1 MVKEAIISNC
11 EKELKKDFKSKLK
24 SGPMME
30 ESFEKKEYIDNLLP
44 ENARQMFKFRSHM
57 FNVKFIYKSDPK
69 YSSELW
75 KCSSCQSAI
84 ETQNHVLFCP
94 AYSTL
99 REGKDVNNDKDLTDY
114 LKKVLIIRDKLSLT
128 K

>member
-1 MVKEAIISNC
+1 ME
-11 EKELKKDFKSKLK
+11 EHFEKKDF
-24 SGPMME
+24 
-30 ESFEKKEYIDNLLP
+30 IQNLLA
-44 ENARQMFKFRSHM
+44 ENAREMFKFRSRM
-57 FNVKFIYKSDPK
+57 FNVKWNYKSDPK
-69 YSSELW
+69 YSSDLW

-99 REGKDVNNDKDLTDY
+99 REGKDVKNDKDLTDY
-114 LKKVLIIRDKLSLT
+114 LKQVLKIRDKLNFT